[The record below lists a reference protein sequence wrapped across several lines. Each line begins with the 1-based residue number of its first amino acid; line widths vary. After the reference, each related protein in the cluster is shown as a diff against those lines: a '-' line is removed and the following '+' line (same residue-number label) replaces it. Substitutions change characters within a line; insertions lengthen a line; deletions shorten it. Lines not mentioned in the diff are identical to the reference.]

1 MTESNAI
8 LRHIGRRNGLT
19 GKTEEEKVKVDMLQN
34 LSYNFHVDFA
44 RICFS
49 PDYVSRPFLIILA
62 RYFTKAI
69 PIATYFDASSSS

>member
-49 PDYVSRPFLIILA
+49 PD
-62 RYFTKAI
+62 
-69 PIATYFDASSSS
+69 